1 VELGLVPFGMPK
13 RCVVQLSNV
22 GSTAARYY
30 FIPPPKPRQSA
41 DGHMGWDNSQPLCPP
56 WMQIQPLEGEVQ
68 EGKQHGTAGTCMT
81 YGFLYCNQS
90 CTACRI

>member
-1 VELGLVPFGMPK
+1 MELGLIPFGMPK
-13 RCVVQLSNV
+13 RCVVKLSNV

-68 EGKQHGTAGTCMT
+68 QGK
-81 YGFLYCNQS
+81 
-90 CTACRI
+90 